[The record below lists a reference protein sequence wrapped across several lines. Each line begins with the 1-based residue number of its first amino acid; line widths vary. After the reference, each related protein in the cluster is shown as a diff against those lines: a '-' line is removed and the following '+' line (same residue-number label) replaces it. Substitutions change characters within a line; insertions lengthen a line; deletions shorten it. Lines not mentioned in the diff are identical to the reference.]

1 MKSGSRCADESWLQV
16 TGIDL
21 IYNEDKNIISRTEL
35 KMPETAVPSLIP
47 RESRQRSNGGTLD
60 VGNERDRKKKMQ
72 TWMDAISVNL
82 FDPLPPQMRMDGG
95 IPDVLIGRWMS
106 VQLWL

>member
-1 MKSGSRCADESWLQV
+1 MITSLKLICADEGSGKYETQIVSIFNFIQNILTSIYF
-16 TGIDL
+16 TGDTTIHL
-21 IYNEDKNIISRTEL
+21 HLKYPSPQSSKSNRKGYKMWGKKDK
-35 KMPETAVPSLIP
+35 
-47 RESRQRSNGGTLD
+47 
-60 VGNERDRKKKMQ
+60 

-82 FDPLPPQMRMDGG
+82 FDPFSSQMRMDGG

>member
-1 MKSGSRCADESWLQV
+1 M

-35 KMPETAVPSLIP
+35 KMPDTAVPSFIP
-47 RESRQRSNGGTLD
+47 RESRSRSNRGTLD
-60 VGNERDRKKKMQ
+60 VGNEREKKKMQ

-82 FDPLPPQMRMDGG
+82 FDPLPSQMRMDGG

-106 VQLWL
+106 VQLWP

>member
-1 MKSGSRCADESWLQV
+1 MVLMENNLRETFFFVVEETYVDNAPIGFISDLCRNKVKVTERGQDE
-16 TGIDL
+16 
-21 IYNEDKNIISRTEL
+21 K
-35 KMPETAVPSLIP
+35 
-47 RESRQRSNGGTLD
+47 
-60 VGNERDRKKKMQ
+60 

-82 FDPLPPQMRMDGG
+82 FDPLSPQMRMDGG

>member
-1 MKSGSRCADESWLQV
+1 M
-16 TGIDL
+16 
-21 IYNEDKNIISRTEL
+21 
-35 KMPETAVPSLIP
+35 
-47 RESRQRSNGGTLD
+47 LD
-60 VGNERDRKKKMQ
+60 VKKERKME

-82 FDPLPPQMRMDGG
+82 FDPLSSQMRMDGG